1 MKKKDLEKIDENIEE
16 EKKKKPISIFGIS
29 LSRIFA
35 YFILYSV
42 IGFVLET
49 IFAFIMDGVIESRQ
63 SFLYGPFCAIYGVGA
78 VIIIVGLQKIKK
90 NNITLFLG
98 GIFFGAIVEYLISL
112 LGEMVFHVKWWDYS
126 NLPFNINGRIC
137 LMYSIVWGFLSVFLL
152 KQFNPKIDKFINKLL
167 IKYSKKDFKISVAII
182 MIFMFID
189 WLVSSFA
196 LQMFF
201 TRIIDSQNIPIQSD
215 EKYVQTCRDLYK
227 NESVHN
233 FVDFLWNDKVMLKTF
248 PNLRVTTEHGA
259 VIYVSN
265 LYPDTKTYYI
275 KLFEPKFFERIER
288 ELMHKKE

>member
-1 MKKKDLEKIDENIEE
+1 MKKKDLEKIDENIE

-78 VIIIVGLQKIKK
+78 VMIIVGLQKIKK
-90 NNITLFLG
+90 NNVTLFLG

-152 KQFNPKIDKFINKLL
+152 KHFNPKIDKFINKLL

-215 EKYVQTCRDLYK
+215 EKYVQTCRDLYE

-288 ELMHKKE
+288 ELMHKKV

>member
-1 MKKKDLEKIDENIEE
+1 MKKKDLEKIDENIE

-78 VIIIVGLQKIKK
+78 VMIIVGLQKIKK
-90 NNITLFLG
+90 NNVTLFLG

-152 KQFNPKIDKFINKLL
+152 KHFNPKIDKFINKLL

-215 EKYVQTCRDLYK
+215 EKYVQTCRDLYE

>member
-1 MKKKDLEKIDENIEE
+1 MKKKDLEKIDENIE

-78 VIIIVGLQKIKK
+78 VMIIVGLQKIKK
-90 NNITLFLG
+90 NNVTLFLG

-152 KQFNPKIDKFINKLL
+152 KHFNPKIDKFINKLL

-227 NESVHN
+227 NESVHD

-288 ELMHKKE
+288 ELMNKKE